1 MKIEDGFLLKKEIK
15 VKYIEPLICKC
26 GRKYIPTKGSKNECL
41 FCKRNIVNRAEL
53 MR

>member
-15 VKYIEPLICKC
+15 VKYIEPLLCEC
-26 GRKYIPTKGSKNECL
+26 GKKFIPTKTSKDKCL
-41 FCKRNIVNRAEL
+41 FCTRNIINRAEL